1 MSYLSFVIRDKKWGV
16 VLGMR
21 VVMFLG
27 GELVIGDIF
36 VKGSV
41 FFFRDVV
48 RTYVFFFFSSLINTL
63 FLLCDSKPCT
73 YDVIYIFIY

>member
-16 VLGMR
+16 VLGIR

-36 VKGSV
+36 VRGSV
-41 FFFRDVV
+41 FCLRGSEDLL
-48 RTYVFFFFSSLINTL
+48 YLFFSLLFRYFVLTL
-63 FLLCDSKPCT
+63 
-73 YDVIYIFIY
+73 

>member
-36 VKGSV
+36 VRGIIFVYEGCSED
-41 FFFRDVV
+41 FL
-48 RTYVFFFFSSLINTL
+48 YLFFSLL
-63 FLLCDSKPCT
+63 F
-73 YDVIYIFIY
+73 IYIVLTL